1 MRCFQIG
8 VPNREISPIKPS
20 PFFPFQTAPT
30 CTTMALAWTVFL
42 PPDAMPSNRPNLTLD
57 EQSFQGLL
65 SAAFIIQEHNDRL
78 KQARPTQAEAEAR
91 REPDANRVCPHCG
104 ALKPADG
111 SRCESCGLDELR
123 PGERLQRNW
132 ASMWLMSQEQ
142 GLWPER
148 SPEIRE
154 GMRKGVPA
162 LDADSRPGA
171 QTARDLAASGILAL
185 PVAKEVAA
193 EPIAQEETTTIPHRA
208 LGKTVLGKATAEGQ
222 WITPATDDFPREDLT
237 PEDLTQEDLATEALR
252 PEDLDLAVP
261 PFQLSASDDSSPIN
275 ASDDATTDAST
286 DQSDAATRSLIR
298 RFADL
303 RVKLRFHRAD
313 LYLAVAVFVAALGLL
328 WPAAGSPRPAAL
340 GPWERALVTL
350 GIAEA
355 PAPAIHL
362 QGDPAIE
369 VWVDPHT
376 ALYYCPGEEQYGR
389 TANGRFSSQRE
400 AQMDRFEPA
409 GRSACE

>member
-8 VPNREISPIKPS
+8 VPNREIPPINPS

-30 CTTMALAWTVFL
+30 YTTMASAWTVFL

-78 KQARPTQAEAEAR
+78 KQARPTQAEPEAR
-91 REPDANRVCPHCG
+91 REPDANSVCPHCG

-162 LDADSRPGA
+162 LDAEGRPRA
-171 QTARDLAASGILAL
+171 QTGRDLAASGILAL
-185 PVAKEVAA
+185 P
-193 EPIAQEETTTIPHRA
+193 
-208 LGKTVLGKATAEGQ
+208 
-222 WITPATDDFPREDLT
+222 
-237 PEDLTQEDLATEALR
+237 
-252 PEDLDLAVP
+252 
-261 PFQLSASDDSSPIN
+261 
-275 ASDDATTDAST
+275 
-286 DQSDAATRSLIR
+286 
-298 RFADL
+298 
-303 RVKLRFHRAD
+303 
-313 LYLAVAVFVAALGLL
+313 
-328 WPAAGSPRPAAL
+328 
-340 GPWERALVTL
+340 
-350 GIAEA
+350 
-355 PAPAIHL
+355 
-362 QGDPAIE
+362 
-369 VWVDPHT
+369 
-376 ALYYCPGEEQYGR
+376 
-389 TANGRFSSQRE
+389 
-400 AQMDRFEPA
+400 
-409 GRSACE
+409 